1 MKKKIISTEI
11 IGPLSALIILIV
23 IISLTTP
30 RFLLVENFRNIF
42 LQVSIVSLVAI
53 GSTFVILNGG
63 IDLSSGSMIALLTMV
78 LATLIKALHVPVLI
92 AILLTIALG
101 GVMGLLN
108 GTLWTY
114 LRIPAFIAT
123 LATMGIF
130 RGFAFMINE
139 GSPIFSI
146 SDSLQYFFYGSFLNL
161 PVVLFY
167 IIIFYSLGFFFLKYT
182 ATGRK
187 IHAVGGNRSSARYSG
202 INVKFISMLSFI
214 LAGIVTGVASILMT
228 ARLNSG
234 SPNYGVGME
243 LSAIA
248 ACVIGGASLSGGK
261 ANVIST
267 FIGAMI
273 VVIVQNALNL
283 NTVPTSI
290 QNIVIGS
297 IIIFAVILDMWK
309 DEITKFFKSL
319 RKKKSIY

>member
-11 IGPLSALIILIV
+11 VGPLSALLILIV
-23 IISLTTP
+23 IISPTTS
-30 RFLLVENFRNIF
+30 RFLYIENIRNIF

-53 GSTFVILNGG
+53 GSTMVILNGG

-78 LATLIKALHVPVLI
+78 LATLIKALHVPVLL

-101 GVMGLLN
+101 GIMGLLN
-108 GTLWTY
+108 GTLWAY

-167 IIIFYSLGFFFLKYT
+167 IIFFYGLGFFFLKYT

-214 LAGIVTGVASILMT
+214 IAGIVTGVASILMT

-283 NTVPTSI
+283 NTIPTSI
-290 QNIVIGS
+290 QNIIIGS
-297 IIIFAVILDMWK
+297 IILFAVILDMWK
-309 DEITKFFKSL
+309 EEITKFIKSL
-319 RKKKSIY
+319 IK